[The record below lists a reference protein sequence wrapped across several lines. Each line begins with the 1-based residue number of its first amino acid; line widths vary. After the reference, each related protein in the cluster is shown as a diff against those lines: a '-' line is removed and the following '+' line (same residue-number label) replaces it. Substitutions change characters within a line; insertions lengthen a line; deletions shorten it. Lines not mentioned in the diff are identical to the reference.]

1 MCPGRKIGSAD
12 EARAALEAADR
23 SGGERAAWARAN
35 DINPRSLN
43 AWRLNLQRGQR
54 SAPRLVELV
63 AAATYLPSDAGCRVL
78 CGDFVVEVDAD
89 VDEDVLVRVL
99 RAVRAC

>member
-1 MCPGRKIGSAD
+1 VCPGRKIRSAD
-12 EARAALEAADR
+12 EARAALEAVDR
-23 SGGERAAWARAN
+23 WGGDRAAWARAN

-54 SAPRLVELV
+54 STPRLVELV
-63 AAATYLPSDAGCRVL
+63 AATTYRPSNAGCRVL
-78 CGDFVVEVDAD
+78 HGDFVVEVDAN
-89 VDEDVLVRVL
+89 VDEDALVRVL